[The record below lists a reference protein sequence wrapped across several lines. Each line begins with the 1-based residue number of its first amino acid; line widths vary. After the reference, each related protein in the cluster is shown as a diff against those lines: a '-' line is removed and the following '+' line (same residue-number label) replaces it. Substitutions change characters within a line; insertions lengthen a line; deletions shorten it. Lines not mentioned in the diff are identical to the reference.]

1 MSIDFTGITNQ
12 NEFYTNYYLSAIF
25 EQDLTEHLKNWTVAQ
40 DFGEKLPYERL
51 SALRR
56 DFFILHDSLR
66 KFKKAEDVFDSS
78 VPFVQKVLNLLGYDY
93 APRLKDT
100 ENGVVPI
107 VAEVL
112 KTDGSPYLWV
122 IQVAGLPEEETDP
135 LHQVFL
141 PAQFVDELN
150 PAKHLLNQELESII
164 AKEIFA
170 SPEPPRWIIA
180 IQYDRIILIDRSKW
194 SDKRLLGFDLSEILN
209 RRESSTLKAT
219 TVLLH
224 KSSLCPDSGTSLL
237 DTLDENSH
245 KHAFAVSEDLK
256 YAAREAVE
264 LIGNEAIWYI
274 SQVQKKAVFTRPEL
288 AKQLSSEALRYLYRL
303 LFLFYLE
310 ARAEKLGTVPMR
322 NDAYRTGYS
331 LESLREL
338 EMVPLL
344 TPESQDGYFFD
355 ESITKLFTM
364 ISEGVHPGPQND
376 FFSNKPLH
384 DEFTIEKIESH
395 LFDISKTPLLHTVKL
410 RNSVWQKIIQLL
422 SLTRPTNGKNK
433 RRGRVSYAQLGI
445 IQLGAVYEGLLS
457 YRGFFAENDLYEV
470 KKKGEEWDPLKQAF
484 FVTAEQLND
493 YTEDERV
500 KKDGNLVKY
509 SKGTFIYRLAGR
521 DREKSA
527 SYYTP
532 TSLTQCLVKY
542 ALKELIGEK
551 PGDAH
556 YKTADEIL
564 NLTICEPAM
573 GSAAFLNEA
582 VNQLADA
589 YLRRKQQETGTWISH
604 DKIEEETQRVRMLLA
619 DRNVFG
625 VDLNPVAVELGEISL
640 WLNSMTKANFV
651 PWFGG
656 QLLCGNSLIGARRQ
670 VYRTRLA
677 YKEKKGDQ
685 TWLDFAPERVKPGAT
700 RDPQTIYHFLLPDTG
715 MADYDDKVIKSMA
728 SDKIARIKTWKK
740 SFVSPFTEEDAL
752 VLERLSAGIDALWAA
767 HTKQL
772 RQLRKETTDTFP
784 IFGHED
790 EAREKLSLADKDR
803 RLEALYAERITSS
816 TPYRRLKMI
825 MDYWCALW
833 FWPIEKADELP
844 TRDEYLMELQYI
856 LQGTR
861 VQEFGGFAENGQGL
875 LFPSEQR
882 QLQLDLAD
890 DLGTVNINELIETF
904 PRLKT
909 VQEIADTQHF
919 LHWELEYADIF
930 QDHGGFDLVLGNPPW
945 VRISWNEAGLLSDY
959 QPQFAVKNLSAS
971 QIAGLREDTIKQFG
985 IREEYFHEY
994 ESVSGL
1000 QKYLNGIE
1008 NYPLLQNVQPNLF
1021 KCFLPQAWMINAP
1034 HGVSGFLHPEG
1045 VYDDPSGGKLRR
1057 EVYTRL
1063 RDHFQFINELRLFAD
1078 VDHHTKFSINIYGE
1092 SLGSPS
1098 FYHIAN
1104 LFSVSAVFDSFQNS
1118 AEKVSGI
1125 KDDNDA
1131 WNRKG
1136 HPDRVIEVR
1145 QEQLELFAVLYDS
1158 PGIPWLEARLPAIH
1172 AKQLNSVLK
1181 KLSSFQS
1188 HLNDLEQ
1195 DYFVT
1200 QHWNETIDQKQHTMR
1215 RETRFPHGGEQMILS
1230 GPHFFVGNA
1239 FYKTPRAECKLN
1251 SDYDTIDL
1259 TIMSGGY
1266 IQRTNY
1272 VPDCEMEEYRRRT
1285 PYCPWDIHEDLMTHE
1300 KVISRRATDYYRLAF
1315 RRMIGSASERTLTS
1329 AIIPSAYAHIHVV
1342 QTLVPRGCVKHTS
1355 TTSSHLDHVDVSH
1368 TSTCKNGLAPI
1379 SGYARLLD
1387 LAAV

>member
-1 MSIDFTGITNQ
+1 
-12 NEFYTNYYLSAIF
+12 
-25 EQDLTEHLKNWTVAQ
+25 
-40 DFGEKLPYERL
+40 
-51 SALRR
+51 
-56 DFFILHDSLR
+56 
-66 KFKKAEDVFDSS
+66 
-78 VPFVQKVLNLLGYDY
+78 
-93 APRLKDT
+93 
-100 ENGVVPI
+100 
-107 VAEVL
+107 
-112 KTDGSPYLWV
+112 
-122 IQVAGLPEEETDP
+122 
-135 LHQVFL
+135 
-141 PAQFVDELN
+141 
-150 PAKHLLNQELESII
+150 
-164 AKEIFA
+164 
-170 SPEPPRWIIA
+170 
-180 IQYDRIILIDRSKW
+180 
-194 SDKRLLGFDLSEILN
+194 
-209 RRESSTLKAT
+209 
-219 TVLLH
+219 
-224 KSSLCPDSGTSLL
+224 
-237 DTLDENSH
+237 
-245 KHAFAVSEDLK
+245 
-256 YAAREAVE
+256 
-264 LIGNEAIWYI
+264 
-274 SQVQKKAVFTRPEL
+274 
-288 AKQLSSEALRYLYRL
+288 
-303 LFLFYLE
+303 
-310 ARAEKLGTVPMR
+310 
-322 NDAYRTGYS
+322 
-331 LESLREL
+331 
-338 EMVPLL
+338 
-344 TPESQDGYFFD
+344 
-355 ESITKLFTM
+355 
-364 ISEGVHPGPQND
+364 
-376 FFSNKPLH
+376 
-384 DEFTIEKIESH
+384 
-395 LFDISKTPLLHTVKL
+395 
-410 RNSVWQKIIQLL
+410 
-422 SLTRPTNGKNK
+422 
-433 RRGRVSYAQLGI
+433 
-445 IQLGAVYEGLLS
+445 
-457 YRGFFAENDLYEV
+457 
-470 KKKGEEWDPLKQAF
+470 
-484 FVTAEQLND
+484 
-493 YTEDERV
+493 
-500 KKDGNLVKY
+500 
-509 SKGTFIYRLAGR
+509 
-521 DREKSA
+521 
-527 SYYTP
+527 
-532 TSLTQCLVKY
+532 
-542 ALKELIGEK
+542 
-551 PGDAH
+551 
-556 YKTADEIL
+556 
-564 NLTICEPAM
+564 
-573 GSAAFLNEA
+573 
-582 VNQLADA
+582 
-589 YLRRKQQETGTWISH
+589 
-604 DKIEEETQRVRMLLA
+604 
-619 DRNVFG
+619 
-625 VDLNPVAVELGEISL
+625 
-640 WLNSMTKANFV
+640 
-651 PWFGG
+651 
-656 QLLCGNSLIGARRQ
+656 
-670 VYRTRLA
+670 
-677 YKEKKGDQ
+677 
-685 TWLDFAPERVKPGAT
+685 
-700 RDPQTIYHFLLPDTG
+700 
-715 MADYDDKVIKSMA
+715 
-728 SDKIARIKTWKK
+728 
-740 SFVSPFTEEDAL
+740 
-752 VLERLSAGIDALWAA
+752 
-767 HTKQL
+767 
-772 RQLRKETTDTFP
+772 
-784 IFGHED
+784 ED
-790 EAREKLSLADKDR
+790 EARENLSLADKDR

-1104 LFSVSAVFDSFQNS
+1104 FFAVSAVSDSFQNS

-1136 HPDRVIEVR
+1136 HPDRVIEVG
-1145 QEQLELFAVLYDS
+1145 QKQLELFAMLYDS
-1158 PGIPWLEARLPAIH
+1158 PGTPWAEARLPAIH
-1172 AKQLNSVLK
+1172 AKQLNSVLE
-1181 KLSSFQS
+1181 KLSAYQS
-1188 HLNDLEQ
+1188 HLNNYFS
-1195 DYFVT
+1195 DYKAFAF
-1200 QHWNETIDQKQHTMR
+1200 WDETNAVKKDHTMR
-1215 RETRFPHGGEQMILS
+1215 RETRFPYGGEQMILS

-1387 LAAV
+1387 LAAVCFSTLGDFYIKTTGRTDLYWDMISQLPYITDNPLRLRVLMLSCLTEAYADLWNGAWREEFANDGWAKDDPRLPKEAFSSLSPEWKWETPLRTDYARRQALIEIDVLVARALGMTLEELCTIYRIQFPVLRQNENDTWYDQNGRIVFTCSKGLPGVGFDRPTWNTIRDLKAGDPCPTRERKLEWLPEDQRSSVDPFITYYPPFDKCDREADYRTVWAHFDRIEKQGE